1 MLDKI
6 FIVMMRRERRREGKK
21 TVNILIMTLKWR
33 RMKMIQRNQ
42 KRIMSLKGFDG

>member
-1 MLDKI
+1 MLDKT
-6 FIVMMRRERRREGKK
+6 FIVMMRRGRRREGKK
-21 TVNILIMTLKWR
+21 MVNILIMTLNWR